1 MANRLTA
8 VNLYRPKIK
17 LGPTV
22 QQPEL
27 VRYRPTAPGST
38 RARWG
43 VSCDEA
49 VSFEGEIAPIE
60 DCRNRRLRGR
70 LRFAKGAP
78 NDIFRDVGNH
88 QQFP

>member
-27 VRYRPTAPGST
+27 VRYLADRTGLNQ
-38 RARWG
+38 
-43 VSCDEA
+43 
-49 VSFEGEIAPIE
+49 GEV
-60 DCRNRRLRGR
+60 GR
-70 LRFAKGAP
+70 LLR
-78 NDIFRDVGNH
+78 RSSLL
-88 QQFP
+88 